1 MSFQE
6 VDLANFFFFFF
17 FLNVI
22 KLFKIFNRQVTGTA
36 DVDNVLA
43 VRPSKV

>member
-6 VDLANFFFFFF
+6 VDLAKFFFF

-22 KLFKIFNRQVTGTA
+22 KLLKIFNRQVTGTA
-36 DVDNVLA
+36 DVDNILA
-43 VRPSKV
+43 VRPSKI